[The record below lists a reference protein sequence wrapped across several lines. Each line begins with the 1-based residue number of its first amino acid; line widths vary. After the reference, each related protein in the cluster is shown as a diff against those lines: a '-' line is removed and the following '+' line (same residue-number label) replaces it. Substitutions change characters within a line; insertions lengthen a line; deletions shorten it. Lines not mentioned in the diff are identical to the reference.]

1 MNNVSDLDLSNY
13 VADIPNLPRDKT
25 LRCTFS
31 YSQEIVDY
39 KLVEYKIPA
48 INSLKIVAE
57 NSIDYSYKYT
67 DRSILNTLFE
77 KRKNCDDIIIMK
89 RGFFTDSLFA
99 NLVFYDG
106 SKYFTPANPL
116 LKGTKR
122 SRLIDEGILFE
133 EEIGVDDLALFKFCG
148 LINAMLDLEDC
159 RIEMGEIF
167 IVASGELDLCTRI
180 THIPKSAF
188 EFILNNNRQHGRN
201 QV

>member
-1 MNNVSDLDLSNY
+1 MSRFIETIKINKGEALNIERHNFRMNQTRHHFFDDVSDLDLINY
-13 VADIPNLPRDKT
+13 VADIPNLPGDKT

-31 YSQEIVDY
+31 YSKEIVNY
-39 KLVEYKIPA
+39 KLVEYKIPH
-48 INSLKIVAE
+48 IKSLKIVAD
-57 NSIDYSYKYT
+57 NTVDYSYKYT
-67 DRSILNTLFE
+67 DRSKLNTLFE

-133 EEIGVDDLALFKFCG
+133 EEIGVDDLVLFKFCG

-159 RIEMGEIF
+159 RIDI
-167 IVASGELDLCTRI
+167 
-180 THIPKSAF
+180 
-188 EFILNNNRQHGRN
+188 RN
-201 QV
+201 IRS